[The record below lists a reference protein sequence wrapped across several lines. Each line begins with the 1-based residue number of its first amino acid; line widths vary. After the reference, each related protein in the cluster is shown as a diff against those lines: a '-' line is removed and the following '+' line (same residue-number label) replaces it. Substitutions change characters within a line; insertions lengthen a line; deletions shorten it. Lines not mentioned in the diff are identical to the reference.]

1 MSGKPIDAEALRMLQ
16 HDIKN
21 QLSNIHLALEN
32 LRYEIANPTDDA
44 NFFMDTIFV
53 SAAKINDLLKETE

>member
-1 MSGKPIDAEALRMLQ
+1 MSGKQIDAEALQLLQ

-32 LRYEIANPTDDA
+32 LRYEITDPTDDA
-44 NFFMDTIFV
+44 NFFMDTILV
-53 SAAKINDLLKETE
+53 SAAKINDLLNETE

>member
-1 MSGKPIDAEALRMLQ
+1 MSGKQIDAEALQLLQ

-32 LRYEIANPTDDA
+32 LRYEITDPTDDA
-44 NFFMDTIFV
+44 NFFMDTILV

>member
-1 MSGKPIDAEALRMLQ
+1 MLQ

>member
-32 LRYEIANPTDDA
+32 LRYEITDPTNDA
-44 NFFMDTIFV
+44 NFFMETILI
-53 SAAKINDLLKETE
+53 SAEKINDLLNET